1 MLVDVRA
8 VPLPRRLAFAD
19 QIRVL
24 PDFNLPELEWFNS
37 APCERHTSLDEGLSQ
52 VPPCRRCGVRFRKH
66 QRVGVAWLYVRGKG
80 MIADQMGCG
89 KTAQAAGLFAIQKQ
103 TGELDGSR
111 IVVICRAVGQW
122 VRELHRFLP
131 RLHIV
136 SAEGTRRQRIE
147 RYVSVWEIL
156 VTTPQMFIQDH
167 ELFDQISIRT
177 LVVDD
182 VDALRNPSSRTA
194 YAIKRLARRCDRVAV
209 LTGTPLQKRLPELH
223 SLLEPLGGW
232 EVFGSATRFK
242 STYLREEMVRLY
254 SPNAGRM
261 INTRKTL
268 GYKNLDDFKAKLT
281 PFTLRRTPRDIDDVD
296 LPTITPLTVHL
307 DLHRAQRDRYDELTR
322 GVLRIIKER
331 GTTVKRPE
339 AVAKFLYGAQIC
351 ASLSTLGE
359 PDGPGTSVKLDWVE
373 NKVVDGDLA
382 EEKVVVFCRF
392 TATVESLLARLA
404 KAGVGTGVIWG
415 REPDKKVRQDTQ
427 DRFWDDPNCRVLV
440 GTQAMEQ
447 SLNLQVARYLIN
459 VDQLMNPARMAQLAG
474 RIQRD
479 GSAYR
484 TVFVTNLLTRDTQ
497 EEGYLELLQR
507 EQALA
512 DHVWDDASELYE
524 ALNPLALL
532 QLIGQGR
539 SS

>member
-1 MLVDVRA
+1 MLVDVRD
-8 VPLPRRLAFAD
+8 VPLPKRLAFAD
-19 QIRVL
+19 LIRTRTDFVL
-24 PDFNLPELEWFNS
+24 PDLEWFNS
-37 APCERHTSLDEGLSQ
+37 SPCEQHPSLDAGLAAI
-52 VPPCRRCGVRFRKH
+52 PPCRRCGVRFRKH

-80 MIADQMGCG
+80 LIADQMGCG
-89 KTAQAAGLFAIQKQ
+89 KTAQAAGVFALQKQ
-103 TGELDGSR
+103 TGELDSAR
-111 IVVICRAVGQW
+111 IVVVCKAGRQW
-122 VRELHRFLP
+122 VRELQRFLP

-147 RYVSVWEIL
+147 RYVSYWEIL
-156 VTTPQMFIQDH
+156 VIGPQMLLQDH
-167 ELFDQISIRT
+167 ELLDRINIRT

-182 VDALRNPSSRTA
+182 VDALRNPRNRTA

-223 SLLEPLGGW
+223 SILEPLGGW
-232 EVFGSATRFK
+232 EIFGSATRFK

-261 INTRKTL
+261 INTRKTI
-268 GYKNLDDFKAKLT
+268 GYKNLDDFKAKLA

-307 DLHRAQRDRYDELTR
+307 DLHRAQRERYDELAR

-339 AVAKFLYGAQIC
+339 AVAKFVYGAQIC
-351 ASLSTLGE
+351 AGLSTLGE
-359 PDGPGTSVKLDWVE
+359 ADGPGTSVKLDWVE

-392 TATVESLLARLA
+392 TATVESLLARLDR
-404 KAGVGTGVIWG
+404 AGVGAGVIWG
-415 REPDKKVRQDTQ
+415 REPDKRVRQETQ
-427 DRFWDDPNCRVLV
+427 DRFWDDPACRVLV
-440 GTQAMEQ
+440 GTEAMEQ

-497 EEGYLELLQR
+497 EEGYLALLQR

-512 DHVWDDASELYE
+512 DFVWDDASDLFE
-524 ALNPLALL
+524 ALHPLALL
-532 QLIGQGR
+532 QLIGR
-539 SS
+539 SR